1 MVLKTGAGALAD
13 RRRLPT
19 ALRAVLGYY
28 ADTGVFDY
36 ASLSLKSEIDDRTEQ
51 MVDDVNARVE
61 DALEAEFGHPVD
73 FSYDTKLILPAQLTL
88 GYVYRK
94 ARRQAPGDPVIDAIA
109 DGVPAVDET
118 ALEQGPAQDLAPREM
133 VVRAEQMTRLSIEAL
148 IDGDMRDAIND
159 EEFEDFE
166 VDFDASE
173 GDRGEPSKRHGE
185 RSEPWSGSEGDRGEP
200 SKRHD
205 ERSEPWSGSEA
216 DRRRVAE
223 VAQDALQSHLDGLL
237 DDMPPVVA
245 EAYQWAV
252 DYSEAHQARDE
263 HFRDLMTAAED
274 GDEDALDAIREEY
287 KFAAYDEEPATFTE
301 REKALPYS
309 KTQYAR
315 VGVIYDGMLDLYR
328 LAGLDIDREFAKA
341 IVLAIIGAQVWL
353 DDVDDYDDDRRE
365 GQLTPVTAEY
375 LLAPDDEAAYRRV
388 VDVTEQYLDLAKA
401 YATEADSPLTGVA
414 IEYIYRSGDPGVLPG
429 NPGN

>member
-1 MVLKTGAGALAD
+1 MVLKTGAGVLAD

-28 ADTGVFDY
+28 ADTGVFDA
-36 ASLSLKSEIDDRTEQ
+36 ASLSLKSEIDDRTEA
-51 MVDDVNARVE
+51 MVDDVTARIE
-61 DALEAEFGHPVD
+61 DALEDEFGRPVD

-88 GYVYRK
+88 GYVYRN

-109 DGVPAVDET
+109 DGVPTVDET

-166 VDFDASE
+166 VEFGEADA
-173 GDRGEPSKRHGE
+173 SKRHG
-185 RSEPWSGSEGDRGEP
+185 
-200 SKRHD
+200 

-223 VAQDALQSHLDGLL
+223 VTQSALQSHLDGLL
-237 DDMPPVVA
+237 ADMPPVV
-245 EAYQWAV
+245 EDAYQWAV
-252 DYSEAHQARDE
+252 DYSEAHQDRDE
-263 HFRDLMTAAED
+263 HFRGLMTAAED
-274 GDEDALDAIREEY
+274 GDADALDDIREEY

-301 REKALPYS
+301 TEKDLPYS

-315 VGVIYDGMLDLYR
+315 VGVLYDGMLDLYR

-353 DDVDDYDDDRRE
+353 DDVDDYDDDRAE

-388 VDVTEQYLDLAKA
+388 VDVTEQYLDLAKT
-401 YATEADSPLTGVA
+401 YATAADSPLTGVA
-414 IEYIYRSGDPGVLPG
+414 IEYIYRSGDPDVLPG
-429 NPGN
+429 KPK

>member
-1 MVLKTGAGALAD
+1 MVLKTGAGVLAD

-28 ADTGVFDY
+28 ADTGVFDA
-36 ASLSLKSEIDDRTEQ
+36 ASLSLKSEIDDRTEA
-51 MVDDVNARVE
+51 MVDDVTDRIE
-61 DALEAEFGHPVD
+61 DALEDEFGRPVE

-88 GYVYRK
+88 GYVYRN
-94 ARRQAPGDPVIDAIA
+94 ARQQAPGDPVIDAIA
-109 DGVPAVDET
+109 DGVPTVDET

-159 EEFEDFE
+159 DEFEDFE
-166 VDFDASE
+166 VEFSDGA
-173 GDRGEPSKRHGE
+173 PSKRHGE
-185 RSEPWSGSEGDRGEP
+185 RSKPWSGN
-200 SKRHD
+200 
-205 ERSEPWSGSEA
+205 EA

-223 VAQDALQSHLDGLL
+223 VAQSALQSHLDGLL
-237 DDMPPVVA
+237 ADMPPVV
-245 EAYQWAV
+245 EDAYQWAV
-252 DYSEAHQARDE
+252 DYSEAHQDRDD
-263 HFRDLMTAAED
+263 HFRELMTAAAD

-287 KFAAYDEEPATFTE
+287 KLAAYDEEPATFTE
-301 REKALPYS
+301 AEKGLPYS

-315 VGVIYDGMLDLYR
+315 VGVLYDGMLDLYR
-328 LAGLDIDREFAKA
+328 LAGLDIDDEFAKA

-353 DDVDDYDDDRRE
+353 DDVDDYDDDRAE

-388 VDVTEQYLDLAKA
+388 VDVTEQYLDLAKT
-401 YATEADSPLTGVA
+401 YATAADSPLTGVA
-414 IEYIYRSGDPGVLPG
+414 VEYIYRSGDPGVLPG
-429 NPGN
+429 KPE